1 MTWPVW
7 PKGLEKAL
15 AGYAIVDT
23 ANAVRLPTSTADALA
38 SGRFRQVVAELYDA
52 FAGMDIRW
60 SREMY
65 HPEQARQEIRPPES
79 ILRGAGD
86 GTCLDVALLFAG
98 AALGKELLP
107 LVVVLDGHALVAVS
121 LRHGRR
127 AADSFAR
134 DQSEGGLF
142 EEGVLRGDG
151 ACSRLAELVDRG
163 DYVMVE
169 CTGFARSSTAL
180 DPRSPEGTGR
190 SGGLMDFERAVAA
203 GREQLD
209 VPGRPFVFGIDVA
222 YLQDVTRVQQY
233 AAIEYAAQQPNA
245 DLRHLH
251 KTLLEDYDLVAGR
264 ERELAELDAF
274 LTRTDSGYLL
284 LTGPPGTGK
293 TSLMAEWLKRL
304 NGRADLHTIYYFL
317 SRQYGTADRQF
328 DFMQSLQQQAAT
340 AWGRPTRGLDT
351 LAHMEADWRG
361 LLDVTNV
368 PPGHVVV
375 VIDGADE
382 ADGWSL
388 SQALF
393 PRVLP
398 DGVHVVISA
407 RTLAGTDWKETLGLR
422 DPARLELHGV
432 DDETAMAILDRL
444 GAPAWLRE
452 PTAFKILTSAAQNDP
467 FYLRIIAKEVAS
479 GEVATIDDL
488 RRQPQGLRNYIRD
501 WWKDLNETAAEPAI
515 ACLISYLAV
524 AMGPIMRADLVDIED
539 DDALTG
545 LSFDAALEKLE
556 RYVVGDPADTGIAF
570 AHWRLKDFVSTEV
583 LTPNEMAKAEAKL
596 TAWCDRWRD
605 HYSRYALVKG
615 VAHHLAQDARAPAA
629 ERPARQ
635 RALLELVRNQDYQQ
649 ARLDKASDAPGLVAD
664 MNRLTEL
671 LAEAEPQDVGALVT
685 MSLEFADAR
694 ARLLQPSAVFL
705 LARNGRLE
713 EAVQRLD
720 LLPAA
725 DLWRTAAVLCIAWA
739 SAECGHPEAAR
750 LLDIDTSGS
759 GTLTSLAER
768 VRAAFNGPP
777 PPIRPRVPDPGLVAD
792 AAAVVARFA
801 DQGGPEYLDSP
812 YDASHPFHGTPPWNY
827 GDGPPPG
834 FGYEGTPPPDAGSYY
849 DPPGRV
855 AGEAEVVVMAAE
867 SDPGQGAQ
875 ILQDYID
882 LQGANPYS
890 DYRNRSLAGLLA
902 AIVEHET
909 TGALD
914 DAVLV
919 VETALSPSP
928 VRFGELLALSVT
940 RRELAADPTRDWR
953 SEPYGL
959 LTEARDVLASAAQ
972 YWPPGPV
979 TGPHGS
985 GPPSNLWSFG
995 RRRAAALAETLS
1007 GLGETELA
1015 ARVLDTTAL
1024 DDSGFAGFRA
1034 PAFLFIAE
1042 SNLVVRPT
1050 EPSKVRDALDR
1061 ALYAA
1066 HNIQDPT
1073 FCSRSTAFVNERTQR
1088 ADQGTLADHDLLR
1101 LVDQFVRSA
1110 SRPRDFPAQH
1120 QVGETFYYRRG
1131 EDHVPIEFVSQLD
1144 TLASL
1149 AAGVFQT
1156 PVTVLEAA
1164 NPGISRDESQAVGT
1178 RVGIPDPSYVPL
1190 VATWLSA
1197 NLVASGLPDHEKSRQ
1212 MARLVPAALASP
1224 TALDTLLGRLVATA
1238 PDVDLADIR
1247 QVLHLATT
1255 FDPPSGREWGLMTA
1269 VL

>member
-1 MTWPVW
+1 MSWPVW

-15 AGYAIVDT
+15 AGYAIADT
-23 ANAVRLPTSTADALA
+23 AGAVRLPSSTADALS
-38 SGRFRQVVAELYDA
+38 SGNFRQVVAELYDA

-65 HPEQARQEIRPPES
+65 HPEQARQEIRPPAS

-98 AALGKELLP
+98 AALGKDLLP

-127 AADSFAR
+127 AADSIAR

-142 EEGVLRGDG
+142 EDGVLRGDG

-169 CTGFARSSTAL
+169 CTGFARSSNAL

-190 SGGLMDFERAVAA
+190 SGGLMDFARAVAA

-209 VPGRPFVFGIDVA
+209 VPSRPFVFGLDVA
-222 YLQDVTRVQQY
+222 YLQDVTRVEQY
-233 AAIEYAAQQPNA
+233 AALEYAAQQPNA
-245 DLRHLH
+245 DLRQRH

-264 ERELAELDAF
+264 ERELDALDAF
-274 LTRTDSGYLL
+274 LTSSTAGYLL

-304 NGRADLHTIYYFL
+304 NERDDLRTIYYFL

-340 AWGRPTRGLDT
+340 AWERPTRALDT
-351 LAHMEADWRG
+351 LSHMEADWRG
-361 LLDVTNV
+361 LLDATNV
-368 PPGHVVV
+368 PPRPVVV

-388 SQALF
+388 NQALF

-407 RTLAGTDWKETLGLR
+407 RSLAGTDWQEALGLR
-422 DPARLELHGV
+422 DPTRLEMHGV

-452 PTAFKILTSAAQNDP
+452 RTAFKILTSAAQNDP
-467 FYLRIIAKEVAS
+467 FYLRIIAKEVAK
-479 GEVATIDDL
+479 GDIATIDDL
-488 RRQPQGLRNYIRD
+488 RRQPKGLQIYIRT
-501 WWKDLNETAAEPAI
+501 WWKDLQNTATEPAI
-515 ACLISYLAV
+515 QCLISYLAV

-545 LSFDAALEKLE
+545 LSFDTALEKLE

-570 AHWRLKDFVSTEV
+570 AHWRLKNFVSTEV
-583 LTPNEMAKAEAKL
+583 FTASELAKAEAKL
-596 TAWCDRWRD
+596 TSWCDRWRD

-615 VAHHLAQDARAPAA
+615 VAHHLAQDARVPAA
-629 ERPARQ
+629 ERPARR
-635 RALLELVRNQDYQQ
+635 RALLELVRDQDYQQ
-649 ARLDKASDAPGLVAD
+649 ARLEKASDAPGLVAD

-671 LAEAEPQDVGALVT
+671 LAEADPPDVGALVT

-705 LARNGRLE
+705 LARNGRWE

-739 SAECGHPEAAR
+739 SAEPEAAR

-759 GTLTSLAER
+759 PMLTALARR
-768 VRAAFNGPP
+768 VQAAFRGPP
-777 PPIRPRVPDPGLVAD
+777 PPIRPRAPDPGLVAE

-801 DQGGPEYLDSP
+801 DHGGPEYLDAP
-812 YDASHPFHGTPPWNY
+812 YQASNPFHGAPAWNY
-827 GDGPPPG
+827 E
-834 FGYEGTPPPDAGSYY
+834 YGTPPPGIGYEGPPQSDSGSYY

-867 SDPGQGAQ
+867 SDQVQGAQ

-909 TGALD
+909 TRALD

-959 LTEARDVLASAAQ
+959 LSEARDIVASAAQ
-972 YWPPGPV
+972 YWPPQHPF

-995 RRRAAALAETLS
+995 RRRAAALAETLT
-1007 GLGETELA
+1007 GLGEPELA
-1015 ARVLDTTAL
+1015 GRVLDTTGL

-1050 EPSKVRDALDR
+1050 EPDKIREVLDR

-1066 HNIQDPT
+1066 HNIQDPS
-1073 FCSRSTAFVNERTQR
+1073 FCSRSTAFVNECTRR
-1088 ADQGTLADHDLLR
+1088 AEQGTLADHELLR
-1101 LVDQFVRSA
+1101 LVDEFVGSA
-1110 SRPRDFPAQH
+1110 ARPRDFPAQH

-1131 EDHVPIEFVSQLD
+1131 EDHVPIGFVSQLD
-1144 TLASL
+1144 TLESL

-1164 NPGISRDESQAVGT
+1164 NPGVARDQSLTVGT
-1178 RVGIPDPSYVPL
+1178 RVGIPDSSYVPL

-1238 PDVDLADIR
+1238 PDVDLVDVR
-1247 QVLHLATT
+1247 RVLHLATT
-1255 FDPPSGREWGLMTA
+1255 VDPPSGREWGLMTS